1 MGLVVSAY
9 VVRDLIGD
17 GEYIVECIEQREHG
31 RVAVALTLRARA
43 QPYSIQIE
51 TSDNKLDGFFRALLN
66 GQGSTPGKNPAVNV
80 GSHPVPVVEVDAMP
94 ADQPE
99 RRRRPAQ
106 AAIQSEA
113 ALREEKPLRAER
125 RRSALR
131 QLVLVP
137 EETGSKPAQPVNPGK
152 RRARATPSPAATNR
166 R

>member
-1 MGLVVSAY
+1 MGLVVSAH

-31 RVAVALTLRARA
+31 RVAVTLTLRARA

-51 TSDNKLDGFFRALLN
+51 TSDNKLHGFFRALLE
-66 GQGSTPGKNPAVNV
+66 GQGSTTGKNAGVNV
-80 GSHPVPVVEVDAMP
+80 GSQPVPVAEVDAMP

-99 RRRRPAQ
+99 RRRRPPK
-106 AAIQSEA
+106 A
-113 ALREEKPLRAER
+113 ALQSGPALSEEKPSRAKR

-137 EETGSKPAQPVNPGK
+137 QETGSKRTQPANPGK
-152 RRARATPSPAATNR
+152 RRARATPSPAAKNR
-166 R
+166 